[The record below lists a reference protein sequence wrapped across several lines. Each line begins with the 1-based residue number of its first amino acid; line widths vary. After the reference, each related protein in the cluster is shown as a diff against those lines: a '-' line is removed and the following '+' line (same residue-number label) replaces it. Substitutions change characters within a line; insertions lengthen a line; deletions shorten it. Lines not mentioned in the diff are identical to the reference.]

1 MDTQDDDDN
10 LISQK
15 DEIEALESI
24 YGDDF
29 AIEDEFCPTI
39 SILIRMSAKEK
50 DEATLVVS
58 FNSDYP
64 NRAPPTFHLSV
75 PWMKRDEKQVLDN
88 SLNETYSQHMGESIV
103 YTWVESLRELLL
115 EAWKSSNNRDILNS
129 SEITENG
136 VSDEKPPVSST
147 STSTITSTVPTS
159 NVVLPEIFT
168 GEPLTDR
175 KSTFQAHVAQIS
187 HVQQVSLVLNEL
199 KKSKKIATATHNMYA
214 YRIFQEESKSWQQDC
229 DDDGETHAGGRLL
242 HLLQILNCSNV
253 IAIVTRWFGGIMLRT
268 DRFKHINNVARQELE
283 KQGFM
288 GSSKLK
294 K

>member
-253 IAIVTRWFGGIMLRT
+253 IVIVTRWFGGIMLHT